1 MPLAGFEPAIPAG
14 NRLQTYVLDGNR
26 VSTVDN
32 RHLGLRYE
40 IRLWPIYLFIY
51 IVFCYMQPRT
61 AHLEQGMRN
70 N

>member
-40 IRLWPIYLFIY
+40 IRLWPIYLFILFSV
-51 IVFCYMQPRT
+51 ICSHELHIWNKAWEIT
-61 AHLEQGMRN
+61 
-70 N
+70 